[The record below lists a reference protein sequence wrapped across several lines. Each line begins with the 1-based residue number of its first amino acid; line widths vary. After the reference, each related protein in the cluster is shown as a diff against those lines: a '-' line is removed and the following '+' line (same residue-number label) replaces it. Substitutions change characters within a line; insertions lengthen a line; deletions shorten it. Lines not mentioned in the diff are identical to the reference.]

1 MAMSKDEA
9 VATLKAMFD
18 EWDML
23 SLADA
28 VDMAKGNL
36 DMACEIILSAGSVEG
51 LRKMKADNAAAAA
64 APPQ

>member
-28 VDMAKGNL
+28 VATVSPM
-36 DMACEIILSAGSVEG
+36 II
-51 LRKMKADNAAAAA
+51 RYTKAAAEG
-64 APPQ
+64 PLRYHNWTRTR